1 MVPDKWSLRKQK
13 FIPRSRPHLDEA
25 DGWRVEESGD
35 GHLSIFKI
43 NIHSEEGERLK
54 TWEVVK
60 SQGLHSYEIR
70 LNEAYKEFIIA
81 KDALLIDEVENS
93 DLQELKEESIE
104 NSATDVVT
112 DVADTLAGE
121 VDDVVEARVEETEIG
136 EKDYGKDT
144 NELKRHHLYLGKYEK
159 NEEKAGADEEEGSGA
174 ETEETDAEEVA
185 KQEADAAAETDS
197 IDVRTEG
204 GKAEAEIK
212 AEVDAEE
219 ERVKEEY
226 IDILKNQASYGE
238 VSTLDVQ
245 PNDLSDT
252 VIMTER
258 QRGDEIKFA
267 KSKCE
272 NNEEAQTEEV
282 VPVQAP
288 ATYEL
293 GVNQDVQM
301 TDTRQLETNYDAS
314 DTSTGARSTPQNG
327 SPPT

>member
-1 MVPDKWSLRKQK
+1 MRK
-13 FIPRSRPHLDEA
+13 L
-25 DGWRVEESGD
+25 
-35 GHLSIFKI
+35 LSC
-43 NIHSEEGERLK
+43 
-54 TWEVVK
+54 
-60 SQGLHSYEIR
+60 
-70 LNEAYKEFIIA
+70 
-81 KDALLIDEVENS
+81 D
-93 DLQELKEESIE
+93 
-104 NSATDVVT
+104 
-112 DVADTLAGE
+112 
-121 VDDVVEARVEETEIG
+121 
-136 EKDYGKDT
+136 
-144 NELKRHHLYLGKYEK
+144 
-159 NEEKAGADEEEGSGA
+159 
-174 ETEETDAEEVA
+174 
-185 KQEADAAAETDS
+185 
-197 IDVRTEG
+197 
-204 GKAEAEIK
+204 
-212 AEVDAEE
+212 EE